1 MEEERG
7 VLAGRI
13 PLDCVIFPG
22 MFSTE
27 RRVVLQIGDSEYV
40 TYADE
45 ALLTITD
52 EPVEQGGTR
61 GKIWVKVRR
70 RLVDEYV
77 VALPEETLSTGELV
91 TVPKSLV
98 AESSR

>member
-1 MEEERG
+1 MEEERRF
-7 VLAGRI
+7 LAGRV

-27 RRVVLQIGDSEYV
+27 RRVELKIGDKEYV

-45 ALLTITD
+45 AFLTITEEPD
-52 EPVEQGGTR
+52 EEDGKK

-70 RLVDEYV
+70 RLPDAYV
-77 VALPEETLSTGELV
+77 VALPEETLSTGELI
-91 TVPKSLV
+91 TVPRSMVPEAL
-98 AESSR
+98 